1 MRITAQRYTTVAII
15 LHWLIAAAIITM
27 LGIGLTMMHAPIS
40 MATKFRLIQLHKS
53 IGITILGLVI
63 LRVLWRLTHKPPPLP
78 AEIPPLERT
87 AAEGT
92 HYLLY
97 VFMIGLPLT
106 GWAMVS
112 SSPINIPTML
122 YGVVR
127 WPHMSF
133 LETLPNK
140 AAVSGVFNAIH
151 TYGAWTLIVV
161 FGIHALAAL
170 RHHFLI
176 HDDVL
181 WRMLPLVHRPSARKS
196 TPNERARMP
205 V

>member
-1 MRITAQRYTTVAII
+1 MRITTQRYTTVAII
-15 LHWLIAAAIITM
+15 LHWLIALAIITM
-27 LGIGLTMMHAPIS
+27 LGIGLTMMHGPIT
-40 MATKFRLIQLHKS
+40 MATKFRLFQLHKS

-78 AEIPPLERT
+78 DSIPPLERT

-97 VFMIGLPLT
+97 LYMIGLPLT
-106 GWAMVS
+106 GWALVS
-112 SSPINIPTML
+112 ASPINLPTVL
-122 YGVVR
+122 YGVLP

-133 LETLPNK
+133 LATLPNK
-140 AAVSGVFNAIH
+140 AAVSKVLDWIH
-151 TYGAWTLIVV
+151 TCGAWTLIAV

-181 WRMLPLVHRPSARKS
+181 WRMLPLVRRPSARKDA
-196 TPNERARMP
+196 PPERARMP